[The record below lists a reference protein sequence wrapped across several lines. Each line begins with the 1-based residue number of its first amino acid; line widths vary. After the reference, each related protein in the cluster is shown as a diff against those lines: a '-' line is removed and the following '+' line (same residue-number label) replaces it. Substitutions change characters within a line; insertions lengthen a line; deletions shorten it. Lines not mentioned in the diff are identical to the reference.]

1 MFLLRSL
8 AMSKPVLV
16 PLKKKSVHVPKAM
29 DVKSKPHKSKPMKS
43 SRSGPRLGPISHS
56 VPLRGNAFHSLWE
69 RRRRK
74 INGDEKS
81 KGLRLRDEIPTQ
93 VSDADAISSMSDG
106 ISPWTTYNVTLKGFS
121 TLTVSGAG
129 VLAVAIPADPSSAGY
144 NFAEY
149 TDLSAIF
156 TEVRILA
163 LSIQLAPIID
173 NATALTA
180 GTPVLVGF
188 NPNVSSAPAS
198 EGAVASLIDSTYWTA
213 GADRSTRGSIF
224 HVNYDS
230 RLDFSL
236 TSSVTVTPY
245 AGCPGSYQLY
255 GSGYPNSSVLG
266 KALVLGLYQF
276 RGRS

>member
-1 MFLLRSL
+1 M
-8 AMSKPVLV
+8 
-16 PLKKKSVHVPKAM
+16 KKKSVQVPKA
-29 DVKSKPHKSKPMKS
+29 SGAKPVAHKSKPRKS
-43 SRSGPRLGPISHS
+43 SGSAPQLGPISHS
-56 VPLRGNAFHSLWE
+56 IPLRGNAFHSLWE
-69 RRRRK
+69 RRRLRLH
-74 INGDEKS
+74 GDEKS
-81 KGLRLRDEIPTQ
+81 KGQRLRDEIPTQ

-106 ISPWTTYNVTLKGFS
+106 ISPWTTYNITLKGFS

-149 TDLSAIF
+149 ADLSAIF

-163 LSIQLAPIID
+163 FSIQTAPIID

-198 EGAVASLIDSTYWTA
+198 EGAVATLIDSTYWLA

-224 HVNYDS
+224 HVNYDR

-245 AGCPGSYQLY
+245 AGCPGSFQLY
-255 GSGYPNSSVLG
+255 GSGYPNGSVIG

>member
-1 MFLLRSL
+1 MFLLRKFV
-8 AMSKPVLV
+8 MSKPVFI
-16 PLKKKSVHVPKAM
+16 PLKNKSAQAPKPGGAKSTKP
-29 DVKSKPHKSKPMKS
+29 KSKEMKAN
-43 SRSGPRLGPISHS
+43 RPGLLS
-56 VPLRGNAFHSLWE
+56 VPHSHRIPCRGNAFRSLWE
-69 RRRRK
+69 RRRLRMHA
-74 INGDEKS
+74 DEKS
-81 KGLRLRDEIPTQ
+81 KGLRLRDEIPSSI
-93 VSDADAISSMSDG
+93 SDADAISSMSDG
-106 ISPWTTYNVTLKGFS
+106 ISPWSTYNITLKGFS
-121 TLTVSGAG
+121 TLTVNGSG
-129 VLAVAIPADPSSAGY
+129 VLAISIPADPSSAGY

-149 TDLSAIF
+149 SDLSAIF

-163 LSIQLAPIID
+163 LSIQAAPIID

-198 EGAVASLIDSTYWTA
+198 EGAVASLIYSTYWNA
-213 GADRSTRGSIF
+213 GADRSSRGSIF
-224 HVNYDS
+224 HTNYDT

-255 GSGYPNSSVLG
+255 GSGYPNGSVIG
-266 KALVLGLYQF
+266 KVLVLGLYQF